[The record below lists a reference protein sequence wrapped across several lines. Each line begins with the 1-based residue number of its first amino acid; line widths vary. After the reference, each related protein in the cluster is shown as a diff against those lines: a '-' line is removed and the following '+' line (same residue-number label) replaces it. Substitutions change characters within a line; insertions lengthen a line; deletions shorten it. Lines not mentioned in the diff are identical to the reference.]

1 MIFADLIF
9 FVASR
14 GRSSLTAH
22 RYWGIPPYQFAY
34 RMLQS
39 KYESYEVLPFPFS
52 YLSMYGVRIRC
63 YWSFSVLGCWK
74 ISEAESNVLQEQTVT
89 GNVESEQEWKVGVR
103 NTRTRTVQLEL
114 GTLNSGET

>member
-63 YWSFSVLGCWK
+63 YRSFSVLGCWK
-74 ISEAESNVLQEQTVT
+74 ISEAEPNALQEQVVT
-89 GNVESEQEWKVGVR
+89 ALIHPCSSVEISIH
-103 NTRTRTVQLEL
+103 
-114 GTLNSGET
+114 ETSH